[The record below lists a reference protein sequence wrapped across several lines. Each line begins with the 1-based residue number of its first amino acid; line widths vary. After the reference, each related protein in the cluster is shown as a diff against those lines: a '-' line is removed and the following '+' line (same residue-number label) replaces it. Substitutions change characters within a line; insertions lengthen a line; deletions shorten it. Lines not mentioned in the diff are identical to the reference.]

1 MSKDIQ
7 IIPGIL
13 STSEEDYQEKIK
25 KLSESD
31 VLKAGWIQ
39 LDLMDEKFVQNKSIT
54 PDIIGKYPHGFKV
67 EAQLMVEYPEN
78 WIDELIKLKV
88 DRIVFPLEDN
98 EGVKERIKHIKNHGI
113 EVGLSINPET
123 ETSALEPFMS
133 TIDVVLIMS
142 VHPGFGGQEF
152 IFESI
157 AKVREIRDNFPE
169 TIIEVDGGIS
179 EDIALDLVNAGANI
193 LVVGA
198 NRLLKGDLDE
208 NLEKFWEKLKA

>member
-1 MSKDIQ
+1 MIQ

-13 STSEEDYQEKIK
+13 STTEDDYREKIE
-25 KLSESD
+25 KLSRSD
-31 VLKAGWIQ
+31 VLKDGWIQ

-54 PDIIGKYPHGFKV
+54 PEIIAKYPHGFKV

-88 DRIVFPLEDN
+88 NRIVFPLEDRA
-98 EGVKERIKHIKNHGI
+98 GVKERIEHIKNHGI

-123 ETSALEPFMS
+123 MVSKLKPFLGI
-133 TIDVVLIMS
+133 IDIVLVMS

-152 IFESI
+152 IPKSI
-157 AKVREIRDNFPE
+157 AKVKEIRDNYPDI
-169 TIIEVDGGIS
+169 IIEVDGGIT
-179 EDIALDLVNAGANI
+179 DDKAWDLVDAGANI

-198 NRLLKGDLDE
+198 DRLLRGYLDE
-208 NLEKFWEKLKA
+208 NLEKFWEKLKS